1 MRRSGP
7 RLGGPSVG
15 GGAPVVDASMTALRD
30 VWEATSF
37 ELEKLQCNPVCVAQ
51 EQAGLPTRH
60 APSWMEEDLGHFA
73 GWQGRAL
80 ASRDGLRGAGFDEG
94 LDGFVPGFDEFE
106 MAYDPWGRTWGLA
119 GLDFE

>member
-1 MRRSGP
+1 ME
-7 RLGGPSVG
+7 
-15 GGAPVVDASMTALRD
+15 AAHAADAALR
-30 VWEATSF
+30 EARAR
-37 ELEKLQCNPVCVAQ
+37 ECP
-51 EQAGLPTRH
+51 RH
-60 APSWMEEDLGHFA
+60 APSWMEEYLGLFA

-119 GLDFE
+119 RH